1 MQLKARLQHSFIQIF
16 VYIIKKMQVGS
27 EAKSYT
33 LITEIIAGGFDSEEQ
48 LFTATLLDLFRL
60 ILWPKKEYTETQSQ
74 D

>member
-1 MQLKARLQHSFIQIF
+1 
-16 VYIIKKMQVGS
+16 MQVGS